1 MDFLKELLGD
11 ELFATV
17 QKKIE
22 EHNADEKNKDNQ
34 IKIGNLGRGDY
45 VARGKFLTETEKLN
59 NMIANKDLEIG
70 EANKLITTLKSATK
84 DNESLQGKISDYEKQ
99 VSDLQT
105 QLEDVKLKAALKV
118 ALMSEKAVDVDYL
131 TYKLKEKGEP
141 LKLDENGHIE
151 NWSDKAQALKI
162 QFPSMFESMSS
173 DGLQVLGD
181 NRLPD
186 ANTKKSLTRQELL
199 NKPYAERMK
208 IFSETPDVYNAAMH
222 N

>member
-70 EANKLITTLKSATK
+70 EAIFSNRVAAPSEVL
-84 DNESLQGKISDYEKQ
+84 EK
-99 VSDLQT
+99 
-105 QLEDVKLKAALKV
+105 E
-118 ALMSEKAVDVDYL
+118 
-131 TYKLKEKGEP
+131 
-141 LKLDENGHIE
+141 
-151 NWSDKAQALKI
+151 WALKI
-162 QFPSMFESMSS
+162 TLAFSS
-173 DGLQVLGD
+173 IREATCVF
-181 NRLPD
+181 LPISIP
-186 ANTKKSLTRQELL
+186 K
-199 NKPYAERMK
+199 
-208 IFSETPDVYNAAMH
+208 
-222 N
+222 

>member
-105 QLEDVKLKAALKV
+105 QIEDVKLKAALKV

-151 NWSDKAQALKI
+151 NWSDKVQALKI